1 MNPRDGGDYPGG
13 MVRRATSRGVA
24 PEPDRGQFE
33 ALYLEHHAFVG
44 RCLARWGLAPAGL
57 DDARQDV
64 FLTAYRRMHTVENQ
78 ASMRAWL
85 AGISRRIAWRH
96 RRTRQRHARRVDA
109 LATLHPEVI
118 SLDDWVQTREAQAVL
133 DAFVEA
139 LDPPKREAF
148 VLCELEGLSAREAA
162 DATGVNQATLYSR
175 LRVARSSFVSMCA
188 SLEQDGI
195 QVQPDQAA
203 AIHQRSQPDDSRAA
217 MRGWTLLVPKLWS
230 AAAST
235 ALLAKPVFIAA
246 LAIGGIGVSSALV
259 LSRPGFS
266 PPVSATVAVAPSTAA
281 PQRPAPAEP
290 PVSSVP
296 ETVEPAAADD
306 VQAVPNEPSPKPRP
320 ASRPVPST
328 EPTDDLAAQVELLGV
343 AEAHLGRGAS
353 KQALAAA
360 TSYLASWPKG
370 PLARDAVRVAVRAR
384 CAAGEFESAVALAR
398 THLPGVDAQAWVERR
413 CKKDEASVMNPDTP
427 GD

>member
-1 MNPRDGGDYPGG
+1 

-44 RCLARWGLAPAGL
+44 RCLARWGLAAAGL

-64 FLTAYRRMHTVENQ
+64 FLTAYRRMHTVENE
-78 ASMRAWL
+78 ASIRAWL
-85 AGISRRIAWRH
+85 AGIARRIAWRH
-96 RRTRQRHARRVDA
+96 RRTRQRHDRRVDA
-109 LATLHPEVI
+109 LATLHPEVT
-118 SLDDWVQTREAQAVL
+118 SADEWVRTREAQAVL
-133 DAFVEA
+133 DAFVDA

-188 SLEQDGI
+188 SLQQGGI

-203 AIHQRSQPDDSRAA
+203 AIHRNAQPDDSRAA
-217 MRGWTLLVPKLWS
+217 MRGWMLLTPKLGS

-235 ALLAKPVFIAA
+235 ALLAKPMFIAA

-259 LSRPGFS
+259 LSRPGAS
-266 PPVSATVAVAPSTAA
+266 PPVSPTVAVAPATAS
-281 PQRPAPAEP
+281 PARSVPAEL
-290 PVSSVP
+290 PVSSAPKSVGP
-296 ETVEPAAADD
+296 VANDP
-306 VQAVPNEPSPKPRP
+306 VQAVPAGPKPKPKPKP
-320 ASRPVPST
+320 ASRLVPRARPV
-328 EPTDDLAAQVELLGV
+328 DDLAAQVELLGV

-360 TSYLASWPKG
+360 MSYLASWPRG
-370 PLARDAVRVAVRAR
+370 PLAQDAVHVAVRAR
-384 CAAGEFESAVALAR
+384 CAAGETESAVELAR

-413 CKKDEASVMNPDTP
+413 CKKSEPGVMNPEAS